1 MVEED
6 HQLQYAIMKS
16 LEDQVMD
23 EKIGP
28 GRENRSEEMYIDQE
42 QIQLNF
48 LMDSNTSLLTTDQDD
63 MMDMMDMLNMMA
75 TYSDDDT
82 MNEEE
87 NREEFPL

>member
-42 QIQLNF
+42 QIQFMRKTHQKLSLGTIQILRWDCF
-48 LMDSNTSLLTTDQDD
+48 LW
-63 MMDMMDMLNMMA
+63 
-75 TYSDDDT
+75 
-82 MNEEE
+82 
-87 NREEFPL
+87 NREEK